1 MLAESL
7 AHLHLTLSFPL
18 PWALLLAVRRYRG
31 RLARRRF
38 VGWLAVV
45 LVVQVLCSTEAALM
59 LAVMACAGAVAW
71 LVFADPEARD
81 RIGTVLVESVGASA
95 IAAVVLSPYLWYA
108 FKDVRPDS
116 IRSPY
121 LFSGDAL
128 NLMIP
133 TDVTRLGHQA
143 SAGRRPVRGERSRG
157 GPLPVGL
164 PIVVARLP
172 LRPAG
177 AGERAEA
184 QPAGLLRHRA
194 AVHAR
199 PEPADPQASR
209 RSSCRGARP

>member
-31 RLARRRF
+31 SLSRRRF

-71 LVFADPEARD
+71 LVFGDRPARRRLGALLAEAAGRA
-81 RIGTVLVESVGASA
+81 RSRPSCWRPTSG
-95 IAAVVLSPYLWYA
+95 YA
-108 FKDVRPDS
+108 FTDVRPDS

-128 NLMIP
+128 NLLIP
-133 TDVTRLGHQA
+133 TAVDPPRAPTFARSQTG
-143 SAGRRPVRGERSRG
+143 SWRMRPIG
-157 GPLPVGL
+157 LYVGL
-164 PIVVARLP
+164 PIVALVCLYA
-172 LRPAG
+172 LRAPAG
-177 AGERAEA
+177 AAKRSLLAF
-184 QPAGLLRHRA
+184 AGVALLFTLG
-194 AVHAR
+194 
-199 PEPADPQASR
+199 PILQIGGQSTLKLPW
-209 RSSCRGARP
+209 RGP